1 MSIAK
6 DAFFAGPA
14 TRQRKR
20 FRLALALTITAGLF
34 FFSYNFRQ
42 RVQFIPS
49 INSYGSE
56 SPAANH
62 PSSLSPAAGPS
73 CKVEIDPG
81 LKSQYGLSGDVKYR
95 KRDIFVEITDREG
108 LPITTSM
115 DVNLFDAEPVS
126 VSSSHTTN
134 NCSEPITVKVPPS
147 LPFRDASHV
156 DFAISTNMERLMDS
170 MDAFSVWAGY
180 TNTRFLVFI
189 EPGADQ
195 RKAQRKAKS
204 LGLNIELF
212 ESDVDY
218 ENRYS
223 LLVKLLADNARPE
236 TRWFCIMD
244 DDTFFMSMPRLL
256 QMLDKYDDSK
266 PHYVGTVTESDS
278 QLSMFGIFAY
288 GGAGMFFSR
297 PLMDQLG
304 QIWDECD
311 AGTDHGDGK
320 IAHCVYQYTHAK
332 LEMEN
337 GLNQLDLFNDA
348 SGWFE
353 AARVIPVSLHHWKS
367 WFMADMVKMTAVRE
381 VCGMNCVLRQW
392 KFADGWVLTNGYS
405 VIHHGAG
412 VSDEY
417 GAFAMEKT
425 WDDLNGS
432 TDESFVRT
440 LGPLRSREFDKI
452 SFRLEDVIQEGGQVR
467 QIYIRRDA
475 SGDEVLEL
483 VWRVN

>member
-6 DAFFAGPA
+6 DAFFVGPA
-14 TRQRKR
+14 TRQKKR
-20 FRLALALTITAGLF
+20 IRLILIATIAALFF
-34 FFSYNFRQ
+34 FFSYNFSRR

-49 INSYGSE
+49 VSGYDHDEHTGSVAK
-56 SPAANH
+56 P
-62 PSSLSPAAGPS
+62 PSLTAGAGT
-73 CKVEIDPG
+73 CNIDTGVVER
-81 LKSQYGLSGDVKYR
+81 YGLTGDVKYSR
-95 KRDIFVEITDREG
+95 REIYVTLTDKEEI
-108 LPITTSM
+108 PITTKM
-115 DVNLFDAEPVS
+115 DVNLFDERPTS
-126 VSSSHTTN
+126 LSSNVQTTV
-134 NCSEPITVKVPPS
+134 NCSEPITVRVPPS
-147 LPFRDASHV
+147 LPFRDASHI

-204 LGLNIELF
+204 LGLNIELY

-223 LLVKLLADNARPE
+223 LLVKLLADHARPE

-244 DDTFFMSMPRLL
+244 DDTFFLSMPRLL
-256 QMLDKYDDSK
+256 HMLGKYDDTK
-266 PHYVGTVTESDS
+266 PHYIGTVTESDS

-297 PLMDQLG
+297 PLMDELG
-304 QIWDECD
+304 RIWDECD

-320 IAHCVYQYTHAK
+320 IAHCVYQYTRTK
-332 LEMEN
+332 LEMET
-337 GLNQLDLFNDA
+337 GLNQLDLMNDA

-353 AARVIPVSLHHWKS
+353 AARSIPVSLHHWKS
-367 WFMADMVKMTAVRE
+367 WFSADVVKMTAVRD
-381 VCGMNCVLRQW
+381 VCGTNCVLRQW
-392 KFADGWVLTNGYS
+392 RFADGWVLTNGYS
-405 VIHHGAG
+405 VIHHGASI
-412 VSDEY
+412 SDDY

-440 LGPLRSREFDKI
+440 LGPLRSKEADKI
-452 SFRLEDVIQEGGQVR
+452 SLRLEDAIVEGGQFDNSTFAALR
-467 QIYIRRDA
+467 EATKYWNLF
-475 SGDEVLEL
+475 GG
-483 VWRVN
+483 

>member
-6 DAFFAGPA
+6 DALFVGSA

-20 FRLALALTITAGLF
+20 FRLILILTVTAAFF
-34 FFSYNFRQ
+34 FFSYNFRH

-49 INSYGSE
+49 IPGYETPAGSTIK
-56 SPAANH
+56 A
-62 PSSLSPAAGPS
+62 PSTLTPAAGT
-73 CKVEIDPG
+73 CNVDTG
-81 LKSQYGLSGDVKYR
+81 VVDRYGLSGAVKYNR
-95 KRDIFVEITDREG
+95 REIFVEITDKEAT
-108 LPITTSM
+108 PITTQM
-115 DVNLFDAEPVS
+115 DLNLFDAEPMALVS
-126 VSSSHTTN
+126 NGATTS

-147 LPFRDASHV
+147 LPFRDASHI

-189 EPGADQ
+189 EPGVDQ

-204 LGLNIELF
+204 LGLNVELF
-212 ESDVDY
+212 ESTVDY

-223 LLVKLLADNARPE
+223 LLVKLLADNARPQ

-244 DDTFFMSMPRLL
+244 DDTFFLSMPRLL
-256 QMLDKYDDSK
+256 QMLEKYDDTQ

-297 PLMDQLG
+297 PLMDELG

-320 IAHCVYQYTHAK
+320 IAHCVYQYSHSK

-337 GLNQLDLFNDA
+337 GLNQLDLMSDA

-353 AARVIPVSLHHWKS
+353 AARSIPVSLHHWKS
-367 WFMADMVKMTAVRE
+367 WFMADVVKMTAVRE
-381 VCGMNCVLRQW
+381 VCGTNCILRQW
-392 KFADGWVLTNGYS
+392 RFADGWVLTNGFS
-405 VIHHGAG
+405 VIHHGAS
-412 VSDEY
+412 VTDEH

-440 LGPLRSREFDKI
+440 LGPLRGREFDKI
-452 SFRLEDVIQEGGQVR
+452 SFRLEDVVLEGGQVR
-467 QIYIRRDA
+467 QIYIRRVEG
-475 SGDEVLEL
+475 GDEVLEL
-483 VWRVN
+483 VWRLN